1 MNQISHFQ
9 LTGTPIGDLTLVRR
23 GSALSALYMQEHRH
37 QPDESTFGPHEESP
51 SGVLSD
57 AAAQLEEYFR
67 GERRTFDLPLDP
79 VGTDFQQRVW
89 TRLRAIPYGRTRSYG
104 ELAREM
110 GSAGASRAV
119 GLANGRNPISIVVPC
134 HRVIGANGAMT
145 GFGGGIERKVW
156 LLQHERDMLGEE
168 DLGTAGAQQMLH
180 LPR

>member
-1 MNQISHFQ
+1 MNQTSHFQ
-9 LTGTPIGDLTLVRR
+9 MTGTPIGDLTLVRR
-23 GSALSALYMQEHRH
+23 GPALSALYMQKHRH
-37 QPDESTFGPHEESP
+37 QPEESTFGPREESAT
-51 SGVLSD
+51 GVLAD
-57 AAAQLEEYFR
+57 AVAQLREYFR

-89 TRLRAIPYGRTRSYG
+89 AQLRAIPYGCTRSYG
-104 ELAREM
+104 DLARAL
-110 GSAGASRAV
+110 GSVGASRAV

-156 LLQHERDMLGEE
+156 LLQHERETLGEQ
-168 DLGTAGAQQMLH
+168 DLGRGEAQQMLH